1 MSERINHKVDD
12 TLKGWKTPFN
22 DKEASWKSI
31 NQKLDAQKSDSGRLV
46 SMYSFLKV
54 AAAVVLGLGL
64 TWFMMP
70 GTPDFQ
76 AATKAGEQTE
86 LTLPDGSTVI
96 LNAMS
101 RLSYDADD
109 FAADREL
116 NLDGE
121 AFFKVIK
128 GSSFSVHS
136 SQGDVTVL
144 GTSFNVN
151 SRNEFFH
158 VTCETGK
165 VKVDRGGANVVL
177 TPGKEVRSAGKKL
190 TGIIESSY
198 KTSWMDGRF
207 LFAERPTSE
216 VFEELERQFGIE
228 IDNKVEAA
236 GLFTG
241 EFERTDLESA
251 LEVVC
256 NTMGLTYELDLVG
269 MTVLV
274 RTNN

>member
-1 MSERINHKVDD
+1 LSERNNHKVDD
-12 TLKGWKTPFN
+12 TLKGWKTPFD
-22 DKEASWKSI
+22 DKEASWKAI
-31 NQKLDAQKSDSGRLV
+31 NHKLEAQKSDSGRLV
-46 SMYSFLKV
+46 PMYSFLKV
-54 AAAVVLGLGL
+54 AAAVVLVLGL

-70 GTPDFQ
+70 SAPDFQ
-76 AATKAGEQTE
+76 ANTQAGEHTE

-101 RLSYDADD
+101 SLSYDMDD
-109 FAADREL
+109 FADEREL
-116 NLDGE
+116 NLEGE
-121 AFFKVIK
+121 AFFKVMK
-128 GSSFSVHS
+128 GSSFTVHS

-165 VKVDRGGANVVL
+165 VKVDRGGANVIL
-177 TPGKEVRSAGKKL
+177 TPGKEVRSAGKTL
-190 TGIIESSY
+190 TDILESSY

-207 LFAERPTSE
+207 LFVERPTSE

-228 IDNKVEAA
+228 INSTLKDA

-256 NTMGLTYELDLVG
+256 NTMGLTYELDPVG
-269 MTVLV
+269 MIVLV